1 MISTNQMT
9 YFKRSAIFFKM
20 TEVGLIFCYVFM
32 SPRACSLLRSNGQ
45 SFRNTFSRIKVT
57 IWIALNTV
65 SNGELS
71 DPLCDS
77 KNRALTLVGIFHSNK
92 DVIIPEGELVPKF
105 IPILGTFS
113 NLKKH
118 KIVLLSCILDINI
131 KNYWCKH

>member
-1 MISTNQMT
+1 MISTNLMT

-45 SFRNTFSRIKVT
+45 SFRNTLSRIKVA
-57 IWIALNTV
+57 IWIALNRII
-65 SNGELS
+65 SGELS
-71 DPLCDS
+71 DTLCDS
-77 KNRALTLVGIFHSNK
+77 SDLIGIFHSDK

-105 IPILGTFS
+105 RPMLGTFS

-131 KNYWCKH
+131 KNYWCKN